1 MNTGKVVEV
10 LCPNG
15 RRQKVKVN
23 PSMTI
28 LQVLQTVCEKQ
39 GYDHAEYD
47 LKHLQK
53 VLNVTSMMRFLNLAN
68 NAKLEM
74 IKCIKTRP
82 ASSVT
87 VALQL
92 EDGSRLQHQFDPNT
106 TLTNLLNHFQQKS
119 KNDTTKEEALC
130 VYMRNEYKG
139 AQTMEST
146 TLKSMGISGGRA
158 AIRLLY
164 RKIEETEAS
173 SSVKAK
179 QTTSSLTDDM
189 KFTSDIAEPNEKKI
203 KLEVVP
209 SVKSNDKSHER
220 ELSGSSTLQ
229 QTALGPP
236 PRSIFPENET
246 MPERSSIFPA
256 TTVEPV
262 EPKIAAVENEF
273 ADFQF
278 PETSNGNM
286 EDEDPAIDPKLMR
299 TEVKL
304 SMPCERRAI
313 LYSINSS
320 EETTSTTEELDDK
333 FFEVTIDDLRT
344 RLTDLKSENKA
355 KEKAMLLTK
364 TSRQRLELEKLA
376 NFKKIP
382 IRFQFPDKTVLQG
395 FFRPLE
401 TVKIVDEFLSEYL
414 SDEIKSYEIFTTPP
428 KFILKDRQQTL
439 HKAKLFPAA
448 LIHVSTKNK
457 FEKYV
462 KDKYIDVLKTYEEAE
477 AILKHDLERSHGT
490 QKKTSNVNNTAT
502 TSSTPTA
509 TAVTSKNYSA
519 KKGNVPKWFKTG
531 R

>member
-1 MNTGKVVEV
+1 
-10 LCPNG
+10 
-15 RRQKVKVN
+15 
-23 PSMTI
+23 
-28 LQVLQTVCEKQ
+28 
-39 GYDHAEYD
+39 
-47 LKHLQK
+47 
-53 VLNVTSMMRFLNLAN
+53 MMRFLNLAN

-92 EDGSRLQHQFDPNT
+92 EDGSRLQHQFNPNT
-106 TLTNLLNHFQQKS
+106 TLWNLLNHFQQKS
-119 KNDTTKEEALC
+119 KNDTTKEEAVC
-130 VYMRNEYKG
+130 VYMGNEYKG

-158 AIRLLY
+158 AIRLFY
-164 RKIEETEAS
+164 RKIEETEVNL
-173 SSVKAK
+173 SVKAK
-179 QTTSSLTDDM
+179 QTSSSLTDDI

-203 KLEVVP
+203 KLEVVS
-209 SVKSNDKSHER
+209 SVKSDER
-220 ELSGSSTLQ
+220 ELSSSSTLQ
-229 QTALGPP
+229 QAALGPP

-246 MPERSSIFPA
+246 VPDRSSIFPA
-256 TTVEPV
+256 NTAEPV
-262 EPKIAAVENEF
+262 EPKSAAVKNEF

-286 EDEDPAIDPKLMR
+286 EEEDPAIDPKLMR

-320 EETTSTTEELDDK
+320 DLTTSSTEELDDN
-333 FFEVTIDDLRT
+333 FFEVTIDDLRK
-344 RLTDLKSENKA
+344 RLTDLKSDNKA
-355 KEKAMLLTK
+355 KEEAMLLTK

-376 NFKKIP
+376 NFQKIP
-382 IRFQFPDKTVLQG
+382 IRFQFPDKTVLQA

-401 TVKIVDEFLSEYL
+401 TVKSVDEFLLEYL
-414 SDEIKSYEIFTTPP
+414 SDEIRVYEIFTTPP
-428 KFILKDRQQTL
+428 KFILNDRQQTL

-457 FEKYV
+457 FKKYV
-462 KDKYIDVLKTYEEAE
+462 KDKYMDDLKTYEEAE

-490 QKKTSNVNNTAT
+490 QKKTNHVNNIAT
-502 TSSTPTA
+502 TTPATTA
-509 TAVTSKNYSA
+509 SAVTSKTSGA
-519 KKGNVPKWFKTG
+519 KKRNVPKWFKTG